1 MTCPLIQLDFKDR
14 EVQTED
20 SQNSP
25 TAITGVKVDAEMQTE
40 SEEAERIDIE
50 QKTGGFQVSDDRKE
64 IVLPRSESCP
74 TLDVIL
80 SDVKDPDFLP
90 PQEDILK
97 LDLEQIK
104 YFIMSKET
112 DIVDDF
118 VIL

>member
-1 MTCPLIQLDFKDR
+1 MTCPLIQLDFEDR

-20 SQNSP
+20 SQNS
-25 TAITGVKVDAEMQTE
+25 VVDAEMQTE

-80 SDVKDPDFLP
+80 SDVKDPDFLH
-90 PQEDILK
+90 PQEDFLN